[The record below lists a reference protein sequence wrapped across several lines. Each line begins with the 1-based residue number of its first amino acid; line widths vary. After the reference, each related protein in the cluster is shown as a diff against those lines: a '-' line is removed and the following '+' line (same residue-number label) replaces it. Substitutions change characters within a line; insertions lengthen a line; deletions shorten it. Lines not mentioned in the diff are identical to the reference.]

1 MMAKDTKALFQTLLQ
16 QIKLSPTEDEMVY
29 LEEGEIKSVKVHKNE
44 KKWEFH
50 LSFND
55 ILPFKLFKQFEEA
68 LSLAFFKIAKTELE
82 IEVKNPTINQ
92 QLISDYWLYA
102 CQQSGVDSP
111 ICNELFKT
119 GTPILKDNKVYFYI
133 EHEVTLEKFNDEF
146 FPPIVKE

>member
-1 MMAKDTKALFQTLLQ
+1 M
-16 QIKLSPTEDEMVY
+16 
-29 LEEGEIKSVKVHKNE
+29 

-133 EHEVTLEKFNDEF
+133 EHEVTLKGSR
-146 FPPIVKE
+146 